1 MASAHFSVFD
11 KLRFKFRMLLFWRWR
26 KFDGNVDVIDVFKAS
41 VTSMFGTPID
51 IFTSAALSL
60 TLSLFGEQDQ
70 KSFISFLTD
79 TVAYVA
85 LEVAYLRWKH
95 RCIDGSLFLD
105 HRSF

>member
-26 KFDGNVDVIDVFKAS
+26 NFDGNVDVIDVFK

-51 IFTSAALSL
+51 IFALAALSL

-70 KSFISFLTD
+70 KSFISFF
-79 TVAYVA
+79 Y
-85 LEVAYLRWKH
+85 
-95 RCIDGSLFLD
+95 
-105 HRSF
+105 